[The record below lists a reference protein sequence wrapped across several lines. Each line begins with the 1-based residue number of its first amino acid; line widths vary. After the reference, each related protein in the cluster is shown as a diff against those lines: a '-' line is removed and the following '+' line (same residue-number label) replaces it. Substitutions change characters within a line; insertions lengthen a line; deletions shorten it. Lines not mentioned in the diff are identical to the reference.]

1 MFMAVEDL
9 RHSCNLLRI
18 LGIRTCF
25 SHGGELGLIDSDNNV
40 KVHEVMEIL
49 NRSLRGDLGLH

>member
-1 MFMAVEDL
+1 MAVEDL
-9 RHSCNLLRI
+9 RHSCNLLKI

-25 SHGGELGLIDSDNNV
+25 NHGGELGLIDSDTNV

-49 NRSLRGDLGLH
+49 NRSLQGDLGIH